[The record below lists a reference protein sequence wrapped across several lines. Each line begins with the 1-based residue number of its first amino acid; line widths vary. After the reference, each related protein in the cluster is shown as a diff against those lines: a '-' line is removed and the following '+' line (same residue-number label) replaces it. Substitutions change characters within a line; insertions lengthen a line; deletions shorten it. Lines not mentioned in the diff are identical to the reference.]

1 MTHSMKKPANDGK
14 SQAGYQYQRSDVRN
28 IPRCEEYEKNIIGCI
43 LKDGM
48 LIDQVVMMLN
58 SEDFYEIRDQI
69 IFGIMLRLRDKGV
82 PIDIHS
88 VSQHLKE
95 KSLIGDVGDS
105 PYLVHLAEIATSPAN
120 LSYQVAKVKEASIRR
135 SLGEKLLRIIEAIER
150 RADRET
156 KEKLGTEIENLSML
170 EESNVNVMSLANY
183 QAQEMAW
190 LLEKALP
197 GQFPSIMYGDGGLG
211 KSYLGLY
218 FAILVALGEQKFLGL
233 RFPEEPLS
241 GLYVDWELDI
251 DEFSRRALKI
261 VNGLGLSKVPSNLYY
276 YSPDKS
282 LYKLLPELKGIIS
295 ARKIRFLIID
305 SLGAACVDP
314 DNVGDIVEV
323 FSQIK
328 GLGIATLILDHQ
340 SKMQSQDN
348 YNVKTPYGSV
358 YKYNLSRSVFQLSCA
373 GRDGNHISLM
383 LRHKK
388 SNFGRL
394 LHDLIFDLSFEGDK
408 VMFVQSSALTPEEK
422 EMMLIHEAM
431 VELEG
436 KGERINQ
443 KILILQL
450 KGILG
455 KDRII
460 SLLDKGVGIFWDKSP
475 GEKREIIY
483 KPKILISGYIYKPD
497 FRILENEGSEDE
509 IETSEVIA

>member
-1 MTHSMKKPANDGK
+1 MKKPAIDQ
-14 SQAGYQYQRSDVRN
+14 SQAGHRYQKSDVRN
-28 IPRCEEYEKNIIGCI
+28 LPSFEDYEKNILACI
-43 LKDGM
+43 LKDGK

-58 SEDFYEIRDQI
+58 SEDFYETRNQI
-69 IFGIMLRLRDKGV
+69 IFGIMLRMRDKGI
-82 PIDIHS
+82 PIDIPS
-88 VSQHLKE
+88 MNQHLKE
-95 KSLIGDVGDS
+95 KSLTGDVGHS
-105 PYLVHLAEIATSPAN
+105 PYLERLAEIATSPAN

-135 SLGEKLLRIIEAIER
+135 SLQKKLHRIIEAIER
-150 RADRET
+150 QAGRGT
-156 KEKLGTEIENLSML
+156 KKKLGTEIEKLSRL
-170 EESNVNVMSLANY
+170 EEFNVNVMSLANY
-183 QAQEMAW
+183 QTQEMTW

-197 GQFPSIMYGDGGLG
+197 GQFPSIIYGDGGLG

-218 FAILVALGEQKFLGL
+218 FAILVALGGQNFLGL
-233 RFPEEPLS
+233 KFPEEPLS
-241 GLYVDWELDI
+241 GLYADWELDM

-261 VNGLGLSKVPSNLYY
+261 VDGLGLSKVPSNLYY

-314 DNVGDIVEV
+314 DNVGDIIEV

-348 YNVKTPYGSV
+348 YNIKTPYGSV

-394 LHDLIFDLSFEGDK
+394 LHDLIFDISFESDK
-408 VMFVQSSALTPEEK
+408 VIFLESKALSPEEK
-422 EMMLIHEAM
+422 EMMMIHEAM
-431 VELEG
+431 GELE
-436 KGERINQ
+436 E
-443 KILILQL
+443 KIEKVNRKNLIMNL
-450 KGILG
+450 KGVLG
-455 KDRII
+455 KDRITF
-460 SLLDKGVGIFWDKSP
+460 LLDKGVGTFWDKLQ
-475 GEKREIIY
+475 GEKREHIY
-483 KPKILISGYIYKPD
+483 KLK
-497 FRILENEGSEDE
+497 
-509 IETSEVIA
+509 V